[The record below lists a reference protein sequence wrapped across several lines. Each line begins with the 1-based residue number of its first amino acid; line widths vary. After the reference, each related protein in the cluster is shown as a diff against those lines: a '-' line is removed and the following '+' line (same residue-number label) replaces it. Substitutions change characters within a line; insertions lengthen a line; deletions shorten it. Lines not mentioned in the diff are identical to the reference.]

1 MAEGSLG
8 CCAHKSRASMSLSA
22 ASMAAL
28 DCFVTAPDSS
38 STPVAASPGAIQAL
52 FRRYS
57 GSVYR
62 HPLKATSFGRR

>member
-38 STPVAASPGAIQAL
+38 STPVAVSTGAIQAL
-52 FRRYS
+52 FRRY
-57 GSVYR
+57 
-62 HPLKATSFGRR
+62 